1 MKLYASKSQYIYIK
15 LFITSLCN
23 FSCPYCC
30 FDNQRGNCKDTYDH
44 KYKLNI
50 LKNFFTGLD
59 KLPYQFIVRIIGGE
73 PLLYKHLN
81 ELILFLNSLNHLQYI
96 ELYSNC
102 SLKIPESITYNKNNK
117 IITSIHKIKDNKFEN
132 VLNNIKNINFLKNTQ
147 FNILINDGNDI
158 KNNKKQFNYYLNS
171 IYKNGASAFPQ
182 LIQIKTENYLKNQR
196 DTIEYIFDYFHQ
208 YGYSFY
214 ENYLKENFNLD
225 YLTFFKMF
233 CRAYDKK
240 DKIFHLP
247 SNISIEENLFC
258 HESDTN
264 QYYGYID
271 KEEIIN
277 KIKFN
282 TKYIDI
288 DSIFIN
294 EFIFTRMF
302 KL

>member
-1 MKLYASKSQYIYIK
+1 MRLYASKNQYVYIK
-15 LFITSLCN
+15 LFVTSLCN

-30 FDNQRGNCKDTYDH
+30 FDNQRGNCKDTYNPE
-44 KYKLNI
+44 YKLNI
-50 LKNFFTGLD
+50 FKEFFLNLN
-59 KLPYQFIVRIIGGE
+59 KLPYKFVVRIIGGE
-73 PLLYKHLN
+73 PLLFKYLN
-81 ELILFLNSLNHLQYI
+81 ELILFLNSLNSVHYI

-102 SLKIPESITYNKNNK
+102 SLSIPQSITHNKNNR
-117 IITSIHKIKDNKFEN
+117 IITSVHKIKNNKFDIIID
-132 VLNNIKNINFLKNTQ
+132 NIKKINFLKNTQ
-147 FNILINDGNDI
+147 FNILISDGNDI
-158 KNNKKQFNYYLNS
+158 KNNRKQFDFYLNT

-182 LIQIKTENYLKNQR
+182 LIQIKTENYLTNQR
-196 DTIEYIFDYFHQ
+196 NDINFIFDYFHQ

-225 YLTFFKMF
+225 YITLFKLF
-233 CRAYDKK
+233 CRAYDKG
-240 DKIFHLP
+240 DKVFHLP

-264 QYYGYID
+264 QYYGYIN
-271 KEEIIN
+271 KENIIP
-277 KIKFN
+277 KINFK
-282 TKYIDI
+282 TKYVDI